1 MHPPELGA
9 FESIHQVCL
18 GYQGNIARLV
28 WASKGSCRY
37 LTCSSPP
44 APRYA
49 TGDVCCERFIL
60 EKSEVRTFF
69 FFLIVNGLRAVPFV
83 CNRLLVVQVE
93 LLDEDNVSNM
103 FPIHCFSVE

>member
-1 MHPPELGA
+1 MFIP
-9 FESIHQVCL
+9 S
-18 GYQGNIARLV
+18 
-28 WASKGSCRY
+28 
-37 LTCSSPP
+37 

-49 TGDVCCERFIL
+49 TGDVCCEHCIR
-60 EKSEVRTFF
+60 KSEVRTFF

-103 FPIHCFSVE
+103 FRIHCFSVE